1 MEKDS
6 ILGLVG
12 LGLGLLI
19 TLATW
24 LKGIFSRS
32 SLRREIEDMKKNL
45 NLQMQINAKG
55 NDEVKTELERLK
67 KENENLRISV
77 ATLSNRPGRTELKT
91 LHVWDKA
98 IRSLII
104 KSPAFAPAWEVAL
117 EEAKRE
123 MEEANAGVR
132 PLIRKAFTLFLPP
145 SKNESTS
152 EGN

>member
-6 ILGLVG
+6 IFGLVG
-12 LGLGLLI
+12 LGIGLLI

-24 LKGIFSRS
+24 IKGIFSRS
-32 SLRREIEDMKKNL
+32 SLRKEIDDMKKNL
-45 NLQMQINAKG
+45 NIQMQINAKG
-55 NDEVKTELERLK
+55 NDEVKTETERLK
-67 KENENLRISV
+67 KENENLRITV

-104 KSPAFAPAWEVAL
+104 KSPAFAPAWEMAL

-132 PLIRKAFTLFLPP
+132 PLIRRAFTLFLPP
-145 SKNESTS
+145 KSESTN